1 MQLENI
7 DNINLFSSYLSVTSF
22 TRISSLL
29 QSWEKI
35 ELSYKKEYCLCN
47 RIYEM
52 KVYQYVA
59 GIQYPILGKTRKET
73 WPNYLTY
80 PF

>member
-1 MQLENI
+1 
-7 DNINLFSSYLSVTSF
+7 
-22 TRISSLL
+22 
-29 QSWEKI
+29 
-35 ELSYKKEYCLCN
+35 
-47 RIYEM
+47 M